1 MRLEEAQQKRFLL
14 SLDKRARNLFSLTSF
29 SVHSP
34 YVILYLMRYD
44 MMGEFPISEL
54 IHLSV
59 IESEV
64 TRWTRMVGG
73 RGGTEKWRHD
83 QVLMELFEQ

>member
-1 MRLEEAQQKRFLL
+1 
-14 SLDKRARNLFSLTSF
+14 
-29 SVHSP
+29 
-34 YVILYLMRYD
+34 MRYD

-54 IHLSV
+54 IHLNV

-73 RGGTEKWRHD
+73 RGGTEKWRHVD
-83 QVLMELFEQ
+83 QVLMEPFEQ